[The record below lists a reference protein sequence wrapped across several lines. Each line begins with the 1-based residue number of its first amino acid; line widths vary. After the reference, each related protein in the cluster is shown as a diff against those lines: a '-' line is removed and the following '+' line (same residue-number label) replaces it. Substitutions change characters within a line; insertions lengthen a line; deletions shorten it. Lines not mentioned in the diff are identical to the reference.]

1 MTAINDVGVRKLL
14 RVVVLALVVSS
25 GSVATAQEMPLG
37 DYLASMDRAEITF
50 SGQIQYNSR
59 QDSFTFYYQD
69 LGLFPVTVDAGRE
82 VRERIEEECS
92 KGPFFSRTNACTMS
106 GSGTVEIRGAEIAI
120 SVETVDELVPANLA
134 DAPEVSFGTTPAA
147 PLEDV
152 AAALEAALAGA
163 SAPAIGAGPSMSG
176 TVREAIVKRVNRC
189 WNVDPG
195 SVAARV
201 TVEVAFNLDRDGYVR
216 DNDVRLL
223 SSQGDSSAVGT
234 AFEAARRAI
243 LRCQSG
249 GYQLPVDKYDQWEEV
264 VITMDPSG
272 LRLR

>member
-1 MTAINDVGVRKLL
+1 MTAINDVGVGNLL
-14 RVVVLALVVSS
+14 RAVVLALVVSS

-59 QDSFTFYYQD
+59 QDSFTFYDQD

-92 KGPFFSRTNACTMS
+92 KGPFFSRTNSCKIS
-106 GSGTVEIRGAEIAI
+106 GRGTVEIRGADIAI
-120 SVETVDELVPANLA
+120 SVETVDELLSAEAGTSEEDIASALETTLA
-134 DAPEVSFGTTPAA
+134 GKPSSTDAPPMTGAERDAF
-147 PLEDV
+147 L
-152 AAALEAALAGA
+152 LA
-163 SAPAIGAGPSMSG
+163 
-176 TVREAIVKRVNRC
+176 VNRC
-189 WNVDPG
+189 WNIDPG

-223 SSQGDSSAVGT
+223 SSQGGGRALLQTALRSHDCKSHAGSSDG
-234 AFEAARRAI
+234 
-243 LRCQSG
+243 
-249 GYQLPVDKYDQWEEV
+249 
-264 VITMDPSG
+264 
-272 LRLR
+272 